1 MGQER
6 KERRRVGENS
16 GLRGFFGGVGFL
28 DEAKAGMKGVYPT
41 KTRRGRPPCLPFLF
55 CAALLVLC
63 CPSCS
68 VLLVL
73 CLPFLF
79 CASCSVPALPSQ
91 SKRAHTGVCPYS
103 CGYSGPR
110 TTIRLPWT
118 MTTCTRVPIAMNSPS
133 VTTDSR
139 TSSISTVPDGR
150 SSVTAVP
157 N

>member
-63 CPSCS
+63 
-68 VLLVL
+68 
-73 CLPFLF
+73 FLF
-79 CASCSVPALPSQ
+79 CAYPSCSVPALPSQ